1 MTHCKVITRDKII
14 SDSLQIRKKESL
26 CIKIKNCQKLKIYN
40 PHNDILTDS
49 QQNPLKV
56 KLISNN
62 NPLTKLLIKILITPI
77 SGKDKIQSS
86 NSHNNIIPVVHKIIP
101 KKIILIKSINKKL
114 KINCYKEKQNDKLT
128 LDSVKKIFKRNIS
141 SDDTNIKIDI
151 ALLYFN
157 KYFSFIYLYFYFY

>member
-1 MTHCKVITRDKII
+1 MTHYKVITRDKII
-14 SDSLQIRKKESL
+14 SGSLQIHKKESH
-26 CIKIKNCQKLKIYN
+26 CIKIKNSQKLKTYN

-86 NSHNNIIPVVHKIIP
+86 NSHNNIILVVHKIIT

-114 KINCYKEKQNDKLT
+114 KINCYKEKLNDKLT
-128 LDSVKKIFKRNIS
+128 LDSVKKIYKRNIS
-141 SDDTNIKIDI
+141 SDDTNIKI
-151 ALLYFN
+151 N
-157 KYFSFIYLYFYFY
+157 

>member
-1 MTHCKVITRDKII
+1 MTHYKVITRDKII
-14 SDSLQIRKKESL
+14 SGSLQIRKKEFL

-77 SGKDKIQSS
+77 SGKDKVQSL
-86 NSHNNIIPVVHKIIP
+86 NSHNNIIPVVHQIHKIIT

-128 LDSVKKIFKRNIS
+128 LDSVKKIYKRNIS

-151 ALLYFN
+151 A
-157 KYFSFIYLYFYFY
+157 